1 MFKITD
7 GSIHFDLDKK
17 ECIDLELRLNVSSKG
32 RTWSHIGDY
41 LFEYGSGSS
50 KAANSMT
57 VEPFQY
63 TFLCRL
69 LEKRSWEDC
78 RDL

>member
-50 KAANSMT
+50 KAAKSMT

-63 TFLCRL
+63 TFLCQL

-78 RDL
+78 KGL